1 MVELRTNTL
10 LVINYGMENY
20 FVQNTLKTD
29 NSLLTFGIN
38 ERNSDSSDY
47 MMYIFSN
54 KNQSCLH
61 TIDISY
67 FH

>member
-29 NSLLTFGIN
+29 NSLLTFGIK
-38 ERNSDSSDY
+38 ERNCDSFDNLI
-47 MMYIFSN
+47 YIF
-54 KNQSCLH
+54 
-61 TIDISY
+61 
-67 FH
+67 